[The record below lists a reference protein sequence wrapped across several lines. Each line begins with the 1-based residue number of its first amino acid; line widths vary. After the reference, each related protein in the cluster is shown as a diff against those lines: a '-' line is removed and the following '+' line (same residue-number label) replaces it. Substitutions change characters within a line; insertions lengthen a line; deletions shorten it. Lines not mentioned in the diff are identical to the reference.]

1 VVRKVTGQTF
11 NSRKLIAAKRSSLV
25 SLGTNEAEI
34 FGQAR
39 RFRVA
44 LTWALEIVTYGRS
57 GMLVGCVGTG
67 ELKLQGSE
75 KRRFRKTSL
84 FRLVASDR
92 KSFAFKNL
100 KGQSH

>member
-1 VVRKVTGQTF
+1 
-11 NSRKLIAAKRSSLV
+11 
-25 SLGTNEAEI
+25 
-34 FGQAR
+34 
-39 RFRVA
+39 VA

-75 KRRFRKTSL
+75 KRVFRKTDL
-84 FRLVASDR
+84 FSSVVSGR

-100 KGQSH
+100 KGHSTGNFL